1 MADDRCHNYPGSST
15 CSRRKRGQHLQ
26 ALGRCRGGFTTKI
39 HAACDSHGKPLRF
52 ILTAG
57 PCSDYTPALALLEGL
72 PAKAVLADKGY
83 DADYLVEAIR
93 QKGAQVVIPPRSHRK
108 TPRWY
113 DKELYE
119 ERNLIERMFNL
130 LKHFR
135 RISTRYDKTALSFLS
150 FLHLAGIY
158 LWLK

>member
-1 MADDRCHNYPGSST
+1 M
-15 CSRRKRGQHLQ
+15 
-26 ALGRCRGGFTTKI
+26 
-39 HAACDSHGKPLRF
+39 RF

-57 PCSDYTPALALLEGL
+57 PCSDYDSALALLEGL
-72 PAKAVLADKGY
+72 PAEAVLADKGY

-93 QKGAQVVIPPRSHRK
+93 QKGAKVVIPPRSHRK
-108 TPRWY
+108 TQRRF
-113 DKELYE
+113 DRKLYQ
-119 ERNLIERMFNL
+119 ERNRIERMFNY

-150 FLHLAGIY
+150 FVHLAGIY